1 MLTFKK
7 TCGIVTRDKGKK
19 WPTADWGVS
28 IAVTIPETTAGRGGG
43 MVESSIK
50 PYFQKEAK
58 CTTFLVKM
66 SFICTRMKNH
76 FHVKGLALNLV
87 LIWKPGGTRKW
98 PIIILLNSTPYLMR
112 HAVASPCEHNFYRVA
127 SLCYAVTCPSPTRVY
142 GPLIT
147 FSLRC

>member
-1 MLTFKK
+1 M
-7 TCGIVTRDKGKK
+7 
-19 WPTADWGVS
+19 
-28 IAVTIPETTAGRGGG
+28 AVTIPETTAGRGGG

-50 PYFQKEAK
+50 SHFQKEAK

-76 FHVKGLALNLV
+76 FHIKGWALNLV
-87 LIWKPGGTRKW
+87 LIWKPGGTRTW
-98 PIIILLNSTPYLMR
+98 PIVIILNSTLYLVR

-142 GPLIT
+142 GPLIG
-147 FSLRC
+147 SLSNSVFERRTSTGSGLFASLGNGLVETLR